1 MEEHEI
7 CYCLSQVSKKDLRV
21 YQGSVTLQTSIVKEI
36 KLNSPTVS
44 VDILLLWTF
53 SVRNDL
59 VFCMMGKYMTWYSV
73 SPSGIV
79 WKCLFYKCKVSFL
92 CGGEI
97 CIKSWKRWVGIISS
111 SDNAVIFLFCF
122 GC

>member
-53 SVRNDL
+53 NVRNDL
-59 VFCMMGKYMTWYSV
+59 VFYMMGKYMT
-73 SPSGIV
+73 
-79 WKCLFYKCKVSFL
+79 
-92 CGGEI
+92 
-97 CIKSWKRWVGIISS
+97 
-111 SDNAVIFLFCF
+111 
-122 GC
+122 